1 MPSLEPTSPPSPGG
15 SFSTTYTVKKG
26 DTLVGIANKY
36 KTTAA
41 KIRALNGMKSNT
53 LKIGQVLKIP

>member
-1 MPSLEPTSPPSPGG
+1 VASIAPSASAGPAVRA
-15 SFSTTYTVKKG
+15 TYTVKKG
-26 DTLVGIANKY
+26 DTLLAIAQKF

-41 KIRALNGMKSNT
+41 KIRAANGLKSSS

>member
-1 MPSLEPTSPPSPGG
+1 
-15 SFSTTYTVKKG
+15 VKKG

-41 KIRALNGMKSNT
+41 KIRALNGMTNNT
-53 LKIGQVLKIP
+53 LKVGQVLKIP